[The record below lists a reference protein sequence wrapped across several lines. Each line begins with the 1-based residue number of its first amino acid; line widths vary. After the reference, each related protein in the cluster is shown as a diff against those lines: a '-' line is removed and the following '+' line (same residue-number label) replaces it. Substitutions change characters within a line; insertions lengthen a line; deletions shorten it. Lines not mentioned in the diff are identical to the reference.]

1 MTSAPVV
8 ANMLSLTA
16 IRVSDLDRSVDFY
29 TAGCGFVRG
38 AEFGTPEYE
47 VVVVRAGAAGIE
59 LMAGRDG
66 QQFAEAD
73 HGNMFVKVVVNTT
86 DTSAQV
92 EQAVAHGGTVELPVT
107 VLEQY
112 GGMVIAMV
120 RDPDGYLIEF
130 TQKPRADQ
138 DH

>member
-1 MTSAPVV
+1 MTTTTSDPAT
-8 ANMLSLTA
+8 NMLSLTA
-16 IRVSDLDRSVDFY
+16 IRIADLERSVNFY

-38 AEFGTPEYE
+38 AEFATPEFE

-59 LMAGRDG
+59 LMAARDG
-66 QQFAEAD
+66 EQFAEAD
-73 HGNMFVKVVVNTT
+73 HGNMFVKVVVNTA
-86 DTSAQV
+86 DTAAQV
-92 EQAVAHGGTVELPVT
+92 ERAVAHGGTMEVPVT

-130 TQKPRADQ
+130 TQKQSTD
-138 DH
+138 